1 MEFDFDDNELEH
13 LERRQQALGTS
24 AGRQDKGDLFID
36 IERRADGGIAIELQ
50 SSVKAMFGKHIHQL
64 VSKECEKAG
73 LLHCAIRISDFGALD
88 HVILARLEACLRR
101 LDFIAGPGLLPAK
114 TIVAPGTTKDRLRR
128 SRLYIPGNNPD
139 LALNAGLFGA
149 DCIILD
155 LEDSVAPAEKDQA
168 RIMVRN
174 SLLAIDFGSSERIV
188 RINPLSTAY
197 GERDLEMVLPAC
209 PDVILVPKCESKNDI
224 LAVQKIIISYEK
236 STNSDRQVLLMPLVE
251 TAKGVLKSS
260 EIAAASERNVA
271 LCLGAE
277 DLTADIGVQ
286 RTVEG
291 EELFMAQGLIVL
303 AAKAA
308 GIQALDT
315 VFSDIEDIAG
325 LVSSAERARRLA
337 FDGKGIIHPAQIK
350 PVHRAFA
357 PTEEEIEE
365 AKRIIEA
372 YQKASAEGTA
382 VFVIGTKMIDAPVV
396 ARARKV
402 LKMAQ
407 LNEQATSNVEN
418 PKWK

>member
-1 MEFDFDDNELEH
+1 MEFDFDDNELES
-13 LERRQQALGTS
+13 LERRKKALWAS
-24 AGRQDKGDLFID
+24 AGRQEKGDLSID
-36 IERRADGGIAIELQ
+36 IERRTEGGIAIEVQ
-50 SSVKAMFGKHIHQL
+50 SSVKAMFGNHIHQL
-64 VSKECEKAG
+64 VREECEKAA

-88 HVILARLEACLRR
+88 HVILARLEACLRS
-101 LDFIAGPGLLPAK
+101 LDFIAGAGLLPAK
-114 TIVAPGTTKDRLRR
+114 TRVAPGTTKDRLRR

-174 SLLAIDFGSSERIV
+174 SLLAIDFGPSERIV
-188 RINPLSTAY
+188 RINPLATAY
-197 GERDLEMVLPAC
+197 GEKDLDTVLSAR
-209 PDVILVPKCESKNDI
+209 PDVILIPKCESKNHI
-224 LAVQKIIISYEK
+224 LAVEEIIVSHEK
-236 STNSDRQVLLMPLVE
+236 SANSDRQILLMPLVE
-251 TAKGVLKSS
+251 TAKGVLRAS
-260 EIAAASERNVA
+260 EIAVASERNVA
-271 LCLGAE
+271 LCIGAE

-291 EELFMAQGLIVL
+291 EELFTAQGLLVL

-315 VFSDIEDIAG
+315 VFSDIEDIDG
-325 LVSSAERARRLA
+325 LVSSAERARRLG
-337 FDGKGIIHPAQIK
+337 FDGKGVIHPAQIK

-357 PTEEEIEE
+357 PTEKEIEE
-365 AKRIIEA
+365 AKRIIDA
-372 YQKASAEGTA
+372 YQKASAEGTG

-396 ARARKV
+396 VRAKKV

-407 LNEQATSNVEN
+407 LNKQATSNIEN
-418 PKWK
+418 P